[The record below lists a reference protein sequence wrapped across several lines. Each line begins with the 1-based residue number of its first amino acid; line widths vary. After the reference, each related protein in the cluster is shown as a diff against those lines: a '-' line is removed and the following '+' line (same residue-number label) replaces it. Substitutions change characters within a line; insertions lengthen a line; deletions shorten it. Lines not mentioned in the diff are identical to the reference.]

1 MSQEQERAIQIYG
14 LEDGHRLESRVLE
27 ERLQQAVADG
37 HTSLRVQALGHHGI
51 GGRLWRAGDAEVE
64 VTVDGP
70 SGQRLGSMGFPN
82 TRILALEHASDDVGW
97 LNAGADITVRGHAS
111 NGVAN
116 AMAQGRVS
124 IGGTIGSR
132 GMTMTKH
139 NPRFDPPEL
148 WVLGSVGDYF
158 AEFMAGGVAV
168 ICGHEPQNPENILGY
183 RPCVGM
189 VGGRIFFRGPHK
201 GYSHVDAELVSL
213 SDQDWQWLRDNLSA
227 FLERIGRSELL
238 ETLADRDSWQLL
250 QARSPFEKSSRPKQ
264 SMQAFRENIWD
275 RELGRGGLIGDLS
288 QADRSPIPVI
298 TTGELRR
305 FVPVWANRKY
315 AAPCEASCP
324 TGMPVQERWRL
335 IREGRV
341 DEGVDLA
348 LAYTPF
354 PASICGYLCPNL
366 CMQGCTRGQNGLIP
380 VDVPQL
386 GKKSL
391 EAKTPEQLPQM
402 SGRKVA
408 VIGGGPAGLSA
419 AWQLR
424 QRGHNAVV
432 FDRAERLGGKM
443 SQAIPS
449 SRIPEDVLQSEIERI
464 REVLPHVHLQQEL
477 GPEDMEQLKQ
487 DYDYVVLAVGAQQG
501 KKLPV
506 PGNERLLPALEFLR
520 DSREGRA
527 EVGRRVVIIGAGNVG
542 CDAATEAKRLGA
554 EEITLIDI
562 QEPASFGKE
571 RREAEEAG
579 AVFRWP
585 VFTQEVRED
594 GVLLT
599 SGELIPADTVIVSVG
614 DQPET
619 STLPGSVELEGGFVR
634 VDEQY
639 RTSDQAI
646 FAVGDAVGPGLL
658 TDAVGAGQRV
668 ARAIEGLGQ
677 GREPESGR
685 RPIIDTSRIR
695 TEYFDPRVQSLDGL
709 DDCSKQ
715 CASCGTCRDCGVC
728 SAICPQTAISR
739 VDLGADGFEMRVDP
753 ERCIGCGFCVGAC
766 PCGIWELVENDPLP
780 E

>member
-1 MSQEQERAIQIYG
+1 MSQDQERAIHIHG
-14 LEDGHRLESRVLE
+14 VDEGRRIESRVLE
-27 ERLQQAVADG
+27 ERIQQAVVHG
-37 HTSLRVQALGHHGI
+37 YTRLEVHALGHHGI
-51 GGRLWRAGDAEVE
+51 GGRLWRAGDNEVE
-64 VTVDGP
+64 VTVHGP
-70 SGQRLGSMGFPN
+70 PGQRLGSMGSPT

-124 IGGTIGSR
+124 IGGNIGSR

-148 WVLGSVGDYF
+148 WVLGSAGDYF

-168 ICGHEPQNPENILGY
+168 ICGHEPQDPENILGY

-189 VGGRIFFRGPHK
+189 VGGKIYFRGPHR
-201 GYSHVDAELVSL
+201 GYSHADAKQVPVS
-213 SDQDWQWLRDNLSA
+213 DEDWQWLRENLAA
-227 FLERIGRSELL
+227 FLERIGRTDLFD
-238 ETLADRDSWQLL
+238 TLADREAWQVL
-250 QARSPFEKSSRPKQ
+250 QARSPFDKSSRAKQ
-264 SMQAFRENIWD
+264 SMQAFREGVWD
-275 RELGRGGLIGDLS
+275 RELGQGGLIGDLS
-288 QADRSPIPVI
+288 RADRSPVPVI

-315 AAPCEASCP
+315 SAPCEASCP

-341 DEGVDLA
+341 DEAVDLA

-366 CMQGCTRGQNGLIP
+366 CMQGCTRGQNGLLP
-380 VDVPQL
+380 VDVSQL
-386 GKKSL
+386 GRKSL
-391 EAKTPEQLPQM
+391 EARPSSELPEVTGK
-402 SGRKVA
+402 SVA
-408 VIGGGPAGLSA
+408 VIGGGPAGLST

-432 FDRAERLGGKM
+432 FDRGERLGGKM
-443 SQAIPS
+443 SQAIPA
-449 SRIPEDVLQSEIERI
+449 SRIPEEVLGAELERI
-464 REVLPHVHLQQEL
+464 RQVLPHVHLQQEL
-477 GPEDMEQLKQ
+477 GPEDIEQLKR

-501 KKLPV
+501 RKLPV
-506 PGNERLLPALEFLR
+506 PGNELLLPALEFLR
-520 DSREGRA
+520 DSRRDRA

-542 CDAATEAKRLGA
+542 CDAATEAGRLGA

-571 RREAEEAG
+571 RREAEAAG

-599 SGELIPADTVIVSVG
+599 SGELLPADTVIVSVG
-614 DQPET
+614 DQAETGLLPET
-619 STLPGSVELEGGFVR
+619 VRQERGFIQ
-634 VDEQY
+634 VDQDY
-639 RTSDQAI
+639 RTSDPAI

-658 TDAVGAGQRV
+658 THAVGAGQHV
-668 ARAIEGLGQ
+668 ARAIEGLSM
-677 GREPESGR
+677 GREPGPGKREV
-685 RPIIDTSRIR
+685 IDTSRIR
-695 TEYFDPRVQSLDGL
+695 TEYFDPRIQSLDGIH
-709 DDCSKQ
+709 DCSTQ
-715 CASCGTCRDCGVC
+715 CASCGVCRDCGVC
-728 SAICPQTAISR
+728 AAICPQAAISR

-753 ERCIGCGFCVGAC
+753 ERCIGCGFCAGAC
-766 PCGIWELVENDPLP
+766 PCGIWELVENEPLP

>member
-1 MSQEQERAIQIYG
+1 MSQEQERAIQIHG
-14 LEDGHRLESRVLE
+14 VEDGHRLESRILE

-37 HTSLRVQALGHHGI
+37 HTSLRVQAMGHHGI
-51 GGRLWRAGDAEVE
+51 AGRLWRAGDDEVE
-64 VTVDGP
+64 VTVHGP
-70 SGQRLGSMGFPN
+70 SGQRLGSMGFSN
-82 TRILALEHASDDVGW
+82 TRIVALENASDDVGW

-124 IGGTIGSR
+124 IGGNIGSR

-139 NPRFDPPEL
+139 NPRFDPPEM

-189 VGGRIFFRGPHK
+189 VGGRIFFRGPHR
-201 GYSHVDAELVSL
+201 GYSQVDAELVPIT
-213 SDQDWQWLRDNLSA
+213 DQDWHWLRDNLAA
-227 FLERIGRSELL
+227 FLERIGRTELL

-250 QARSPFEKSSRPKQ
+250 QARSPFEKTSRPKQ
-264 SMQAFRENIWD
+264 SMQAFRQNIWD

-366 CMQGCTRGQNGLIP
+366 CMQGCTRGQNGLLP

-391 EAKTPEQLPQM
+391 EARPPSDLPEIT
-402 SGRKVA
+402 GRKVA

-424 QRGHNAVV
+424 QQGHNAVV
-432 FDRAERLGGKM
+432 FDRSERLGGKM

-449 SRIPEDVLQSEIERI
+449 TRIPEEVLQSEIERI

-477 GPEDMEQLKQ
+477 GPEDIQQLKL

-542 CDAATEAKRLGA
+542 CDAATEANRLGA
-554 EEITLIDI
+554 GEITLIDI
-562 QEPASFGKE
+562 QEPASFGRE

-619 STLPGSVELEGGFVR
+619 STLPSSVELEGGFVQ
-634 VDEQY
+634 VNEQY
-639 RTSDQAI
+639 RTSDPAI

-658 TDAVGAGQRV
+658 TDAVGAGQQV
-668 ARAIEGLGQ
+668 ARAIEGPGQ
-677 GREPESGR
+677 GREPESR
-685 RPIIDTSRIR
+685 KRQIIDTSRIR

-728 SAICPQTAISR
+728 AAICPQAAISR
-739 VDLGADGFEMRVDP
+739 VDLGGDGFEMRVDP
-753 ERCIGCGFCVGAC
+753 ERCIGCGFCAGAC
-766 PCGIWELVENDPLP
+766 PCGIWELEENDPLP